1 MFLRSQPRCSL
12 VRLLSTMEGAWTIL
26 NKIFGNKTLI
36 ANQLKN
42 QLKGIK
48 ASGKADHDIVINL
61 SIEVKTIEKR
71 LTELGLDQMLNYDDE
86 YLSAVF
92 KALPYN
98 ERREWLKYD
107 KTSYS
112 YEWEAMVVFLEQA
125 REVVTSTKVLLSSYG
140 EQSEPKS
147 SCTHFKWRT
156 IMVS

>member
-1 MFLRSQPRCSL
+1 MD
-12 VRLLSTMEGAWTIL
+12 
-26 NKIFGNKTLI
+26 KIFGNKTLI

-71 LTELGLDQMLNYDDE
+71 LKELGLDQMLNYDDE

-92 KALPYN
+92 KALPY
-98 ERREWLKYD
+98 